1 MNRITSPRKK
11 TKDITKKG
19 ISGKKN
25 DLLKNKGH
33 TFDGVSLRVA
43 PNLGF

>member
-1 MNRITSPRKK
+1 MNRSTSPRKK
-11 TKDITKKG
+11 TKDFSKKG
-19 ISGKKN
+19 ISGKLN
-25 DLLKNKGH
+25 DLLKNKEH